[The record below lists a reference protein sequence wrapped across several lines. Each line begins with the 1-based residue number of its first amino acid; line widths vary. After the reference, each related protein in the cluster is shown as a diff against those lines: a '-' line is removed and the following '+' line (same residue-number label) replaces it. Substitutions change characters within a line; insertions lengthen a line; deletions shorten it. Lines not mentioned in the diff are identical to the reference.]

1 MANSDDPNQISLFLT
16 SILKSWVEFGIIE
29 RADVFAWWEYYPI
42 ILTYHVNY
50 PWRLPKHSTFFSIE
64 VKYWTAVLTKRTEL
78 TFIEDKYQRQL
89 DNIYFFQ
96 EHFEHSPGCGHSALG
111 HETTRKPLESH
122 RRRSQTT
129 MQLKQR
135 SITKQDKSNYLQI
148 FLNLATYA

>member
-50 PWRLPKHSTFFSIE
+50 PWRLPKHSTFFSIK

-78 TFIEDKYQRQL
+78 TFIEDKYQRRL

-96 EHFEHSPGCGHSALG
+96 EHFWTFTRMWPLCSGPWNNSKATGITQ
-111 HETTRKPLESH
+111 ETFSDYNAIKTEINHKTR
-122 RRRSQTT
+122 
-129 MQLKQR
+129 
-135 SITKQDKSNYLQI
+135 
-148 FLNLATYA
+148 